1 MFFLGFSALFVIT
14 QMHGL
19 NISYQTK
26 WIIFGVYLSM
36 VLVTYNI
43 RGWAK
48 LEEPLRIPII
58 DYSLVFVLS
67 WLTVG
72 GLKLGRR
79 LGSLTGSN

>member
-1 MFFLGFSALFVIT
+1 MFFLGFAALFVIT

-19 NISYQTK
+19 NISYHTK
-26 WIIFGVYLSM
+26 WIIFAAYLGM

-48 LEEPLRIPII
+48 LEEPLRIPVI
-58 DYSLVFVLS
+58 DYSLLFVLS

-72 GLKLGRR
+72 GLKLGRK
-79 LGSLTGSN
+79 LTSLN